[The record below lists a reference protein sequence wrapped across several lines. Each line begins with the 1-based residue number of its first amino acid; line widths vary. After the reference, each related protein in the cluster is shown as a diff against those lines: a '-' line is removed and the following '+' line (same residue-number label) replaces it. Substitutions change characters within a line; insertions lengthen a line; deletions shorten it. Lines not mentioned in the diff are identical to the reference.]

1 MVRLAKIV
9 LGSLGLVLYA
19 WVAAVRSLPRVKAR
33 KRSRRARRT

>member
-19 WVAAVRSLPRVKAR
+19 WVAALRSLPRVKAR
-33 KRSRRARRT
+33 KRSRRAPRT